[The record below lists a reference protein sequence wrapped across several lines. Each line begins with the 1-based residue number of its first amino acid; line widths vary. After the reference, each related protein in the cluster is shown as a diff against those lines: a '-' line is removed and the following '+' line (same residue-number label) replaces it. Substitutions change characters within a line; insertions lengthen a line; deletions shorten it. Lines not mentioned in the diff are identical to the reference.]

1 MDITRHWRLKTTRVQ
16 LLASRCPTSGAVL
29 LPQTGAVSNADG
41 ERYVFEQAEQPH
53 VQAEDASYARAAR

>member
-29 LPQTGAVSNADG
+29 LPQSGAAAHDNG
-41 ERYVFEQAEQPH
+41 EVYLFAQAEQPRFE
-53 VQAEDASYARAAR
+53 AEDASYARAAR